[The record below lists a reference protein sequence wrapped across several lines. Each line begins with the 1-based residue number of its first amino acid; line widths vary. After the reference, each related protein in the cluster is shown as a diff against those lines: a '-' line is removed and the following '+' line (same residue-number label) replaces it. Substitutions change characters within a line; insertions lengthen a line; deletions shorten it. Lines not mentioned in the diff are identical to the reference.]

1 MLFFK
6 LNCIKIL
13 VTRTKRRDM
22 SIADFFRPVG
32 LTGADEVRKLI
43 KEKRLEEYNL
53 VDVREPGEYAEGHL
67 PGAVL
72 VPLGELSK
80 RASEL
85 DPSKPTVAY

>member
-1 MLFFK
+1 
-6 LNCIKIL
+6 
-13 VTRTKRRDM
+13 M
-22 SIADFFRPVG
+22 SIADFFRPVE
-32 LTGADEVRKLI
+32 LTDADEVRRLI
-43 KEKRLEEYNL
+43 KEKRLGEYNL
-53 VDVREPGEYAEGHL
+53 VDVREPGEYTEGHL